1 LRERRY
7 VLAKETLAKKEKEA
21 GEAEVVALRSLEDNG
36 LAERKVIAGTLGI
49 TKYSVIPRLSSLNS
63 ID

>member
-1 LRERRY
+1 M
-7 VLAKETLAKKEKEA
+7 AKKEKEA

-49 TKYSVIPRLSSLNS
+49 TKYSVIPRLLSLNLLN
-63 ID
+63 